1 MHWLSFAVLGMMLT
15 GVWAGKSNVYNAQ
28 MVVLEKKKTQNNI

>member
-1 MHWLSFAVLGMMLT
+1 MLT

-28 MVVLEKKKTQNNI
+28 MVVLEKKKQPQNNI